1 MIIASFLGPFLLN
14 FIIWMVILDMQ
25 CLWLYIDDL
34 MGKGLEW
41 LIILELLTYAS
52 ANWVPLAL
60 PLSVLLASI
69 MTFGSLGE
77 RKELLALKAS
87 GISLF
92 KIMKPMMM
100 VIFIIATVAFYF
112 TNSLWPVANFKMRV
126 LLRDIQNTKVA
137 LVLQPGVFFK
147 SDHFSI
153 RIGEKSRDGKK
164 FKDVLIYDHSNMSK
178 QSLGSWS
185 YKKDPRDFKRVIRAK
200 KGRLINPENKEKLE
214 LELIDGYM
222 VQELNSESFKDSK
235 LPFTKYNFKKTILNF
250 ELNQFEF
257 QRSSESSY
265 KKDQYL
271 LSLSQIYRLN
281 DSINEH
287 QKKQHKKIESLII
300 NEIPLLKDSINK
312 LDTSNSKNY
321 LKLITKNQS
330 KSGIKKDHQVAIKK
344 IDQLRNHL
352 KIAKAKN
359 KSTKSF
365 LTNLKIEWNRK
376 FTLSYA
382 VFMLFFLGAPLGSI
396 VKKGGLGWPVITA
409 ILIFLVYFILTR
421 AGEEMSSNL
430 SLSPN
435 LGMWLSSICITP
447 ISIFI
452 FYKANRD
459 AKILELDWYK
469 NILRKIF
476 KFNESTSNMS

>member
-1 MIIASFLGPFLLN
+1 
-14 FIIWMVILDMQ
+14 MQ
-25 CLWLYIDDL
+25 FLWLYIDDL
-34 MGKGLEW
+34 MGKGLDW

-77 RKELLALKAS
+77 KKELLALKAS
-87 GISLF
+87 GISLL
-92 KIMKPMMM
+92 KIMKPMMV
-100 VIFIIATVAFYF
+100 VIFMIASVAFYF

-147 SDHFSI
+147 SDLFSI
-153 RIGEKSRDGKK
+153 RVGKKSRDGKQ
-164 FKDVLIYDHSNMSK
+164 FNDVLIYDHSNMSK

-200 KGRLINPENKEKLE
+200 KGRLINPENKGKLE

-222 VQELNSESFKDSK
+222 VQELSSESFKDSK
-235 LPFTKYNFKKTILNF
+235 VPFTKYHFKKTILNF
-250 ELNQFEF
+250 ELNKFEF
-257 QRSSESSY
+257 QRSSENSY
-265 KKDQYL
+265 KRDQYL
-271 LSLSQIYRLN
+271 LSLSQIFKLN
-281 DSINEH
+281 DSINKH
-287 QKKQHKKIESLII
+287 QIKQYKKIESLII
-300 NEIPLLKDSINK
+300 NEIPLLKDSIQFFDS
-312 LDTSNSKNY
+312 LSEDY
-321 LKLITKNQS
+321 LSLIINNQS
-330 KSGIKKDHQVAIKK
+330 KAGIKRDHQSAIKK

-359 KSTKSF
+359 KSTKNF
-365 LTNLKIEWNRK
+365 LSNLKIEWNRK

-430 SLSPN
+430 TLSPN
-435 LGMWLSSICITP
+435 IGMWLSSICITP

-459 AKILELDWYK
+459 AKIFELDWHK
-469 NILRKIF
+469 NRLRKIF

>member
-1 MIIASFLGPFLLN
+1 
-14 FIIWMVILDMQ
+14 
-25 CLWLYIDDL
+25 
-34 MGKGLEW
+34 MGKGLDW

-77 RKELLALKAS
+77 KKELLALKAS
-87 GISLF
+87 GISLL
-92 KIMKPMMM
+92 KIMKPLMV
-100 VIFIIATVAFYF
+100 VIFMIATVAFYF

-147 SDHFSI
+147 SDLFSI
-153 RIGEKSRDGKK
+153 RVGDKSRDGKQ
-164 FKDVLIYDHSNMSK
+164 FNDVLIYDHSNMSK

-222 VQELNSESFKDSK
+222 VQELSSESFKDSK
-235 LPFTKYNFKKTILNF
+235 VPFTKYHFKKTILNF
-250 ELNQFEF
+250 ELNKFEF
-257 QRSSESSY
+257 QRSSENSY
-265 KKDQYL
+265 KRDQYL
-271 LSLSQIYRLN
+271 LSLSQIFKLN
-281 DSINEH
+281 DSINKH
-287 QKKQHKKIESLII
+287 QIKQYKKIESLIV
-300 NEIPLLKDSINK
+300 NEIPILKDSIQFFDS
-312 LDTSNSKNY
+312 LSKDY
-321 LKLITKNQS
+321 LSLIINNQS
-330 KSGIKKDHQVAIKK
+330 KAGLKRDHQSAIKK
-344 IDQLRNHL
+344 IDQIRNHL

-359 KSTKSF
+359 KSTKNFFS
-365 LTNLKIEWNRK
+365 NLKIEWNRK

-409 ILIFLVYFILTR
+409 ILIFLVYFIITR

-430 SLSPN
+430 TLSPN
-435 LGMWLSSICITP
+435 IGMWLSSICITP

-459 AKILELDWYK
+459 AKIFELDWHK
-469 NILRKIF
+469 NRLRKIF
-476 KFNESTSNMS
+476 KFNESTSNMP